1 MVLLQNYAP
10 SVNYNRMHLGF
21 VVCVYKSRF
30 FPGIPGLDQTLPES
44 RIFFQNREIPNP
56 NSNASNDLNERLT
69 HHLPRHLLNSKC
81 CLNVFDKSLKIHQD
95 PPAKKLKK
103 K

>member
-10 SVNYNRMHLGF
+10 SVNYKRTHLGF

-44 RIFFQNREIPNP
+44 LIFFQNREIPNP
-56 NSNASNDLNERLT
+56 SKHTQT
-69 HHLPRHLLNSKC
+69 HTNKHS
-81 CLNVFDKSLKIHQD
+81 
-95 PPAKKLKK
+95 
-103 K
+103 

>member
-1 MVLLQNYAP
+1 MVLLQNYALR
-10 SVNYNRMHLGF
+10 VNYNRTHLGF

-56 NSNASNDLNERLT
+56 SINGIGLLLKQNLRND
-69 HHLPRHLLNSKC
+69 
-81 CLNVFDKSLKIHQD
+81 
-95 PPAKKLKK
+95 
-103 K
+103 